1 MTGWMLQAV
10 LVAQLVGSAG
20 MFGVIW
26 VIQLVHYP
34 LMKKVP
40 AEAFGAFESEH
51 QRRITHVVGP
61 LMALEGV
68 SVLAVFFFR
77 PSCLSITLVLAGG
90 LVEAVAIGTTA
101 FVSAPMH
108 GQMAVS
114 GSPGLLDRLIA
125 TNWIRTVAWTTRAA
139 LAIVMFGIC
148 R

>member
-1 MTGWMLQAV
+1 MTGWTLQAV
-10 LVAQLVGSAG
+10 LIAQVVGSAG

-34 LMKKVP
+34 LMRKVP
-40 AEAFGAFESEH
+40 IAAFGEFEAEH
-51 QRRITHVVGP
+51 QRRITYVVGP

-68 SVLAVFFFR
+68 SVLAVFFLR
-77 PSCLSITLVLAGG
+77 PSCLSFALVLAGG

-108 GQMAVS
+108 GRMAAS
-114 GSPGLLDRLIA
+114 GKPELLDRLIA
-125 TNWIRTVAWTTRAA
+125 TNWIRTAAWTTRAA
-139 LAIVMFGIC
+139 LAIVMFAAC

>member
-1 MTGWMLQAV
+1 MNGWVLQAV
-10 LVAQLVGSAG
+10 LVAQLVGSTG

-40 AEAFGAFESEH
+40 AGAFGAFEAEH
-51 QRRITHVVGP
+51 QRRITYVVGP
-61 LMALEGV
+61 LMALEGL

-77 PSCLSITLVLAGG
+77 PSCLSFAIVLAGG
-90 LVEAVAIGTTA
+90 LVEAIAIGTTA

-108 GQMAVS
+108 GRMAAS
-114 GSPGLLDRLIA
+114 GSPQLLDRLIA
-125 TNWIRTVAWTTRAA
+125 TNWIRTAAWTIRAA
-139 LAIVMFGIC
+139 LAITMFAIC

>member
-1 MTGWMLQAV
+1 MSGSLLQAV
-10 LVAQLVGSAG
+10 LIAQIFGSVG

-40 AEAFGAFESEH
+40 TAAFGAFEAEH

-61 LMALEGV
+61 LMAIEGV
-68 SVLAVFFFR
+68 AVLAVFFLR
-77 PSCLSITLVLAGG
+77 PSCISFGLALAGG
-90 LVEAVAIGTTA
+90 LAEAFAIGTTA

-108 GQMAVS
+108 GRMAAS
-114 GSPGLLDRLIA
+114 ASPALLDRLIA

-139 LAIVMFGIC
+139 LAVAMLAIC

>member
-1 MTGWMLQAV
+1 MNGWMLQAV
-10 LVAQLVGSAG
+10 LVAQLIGSAG

-40 AEAFGAFESEH
+40 AEAFGVFEAEH

-61 LMALEGV
+61 LMALEGM

-77 PSCLSITLVLAGG
+77 PTCLSFTITLVGG

-108 GQMAVS
+108 GRMAAS
-114 GSPGLLDRLIA
+114 GSPQLLDRLIA
-125 TNWIRTVAWTTRAA
+125 TNWIRTVAWTARAA
-139 LAIVMFGIC
+139 LAIMMFASC